1 MCRHVFLCIF
11 QLSAADPA
19 MSLTR
24 GQPNVEVALS
34 TQPDV
39 AQQELRK
46 PTIGGRKPQAKR
58 LGVGRLFIIISLL
71 KSHDLFIY
79 Q

>member
-1 MCRHVFLCIF
+1 
-11 QLSAADPA
+11 

-34 TQPDV
+34 IQPDV

-58 LGVGRLFIIISLL
+58 LGVGRLFIITFVHVSVNNCMSCKWMQYAGSL
-71 KSHDLFIY
+71 DGC
-79 Q
+79 